1 MNKVSTYA
9 IPVLLG
15 VLLLT
20 ALPATDLSAQPG
32 GEDRSPAD
40 SVLALGGDT
49 TRPLES
55 WRAGVYLGL
64 NRMIYTA
71 DDLQGLPGIPSCC
84 PGYDQGGG
92 IGVAVGAM
100 AETPINEWFS
110 VGGRLYINTY
120 NGALI
125 HEETVVVD
133 DEGFATE
140 AIFQH
145 RIDADIWATSIEP
158 VAVFGFSEDA
168 KFFTGFRGDVI
179 VRKLFRQEERI
190 LEPETIVFENGKNVR
205 MEYEGSIPGG
215 TSFQGSAVFGFRY
228 DFYVDS
234 DRQWVVSPE
243 ISGWYSL
250 SPVVA
255 DESWKSHGIRIAFI
269 GQYLRYEQEEV
280 IPGGDI
286 SGPLDID
293 EDLSFETIEGPT
305 ETETDSGISGKADE

>member
-20 ALPATDLSAQPG
+20 ALPAGDLSAQPG
-32 GEDRSPAD
+32 GESVSPSD
-40 SVLALGGDT
+40 STLALGDT

-55 WRAGVYLGL
+55 WRAGIYLGL

-71 DDLQGLPGIPSCC
+71 DDLQGLPGIPGCC

-92 IGVAVGAM
+92 LGIAVGAM

-205 MEYEGSIPGG
+205 MEYEGTIPGG

-228 DFYVDS
+228 DFYVDPN
-234 DRQWVVSPE
+234 RQWVVSPE
-243 ISGWYSL
+243 ISGWYSF
-250 SPVVA
+250 SPIVSE
-255 DESWKSHGIRIAFI
+255 ESWKSHGIRIAFI
-269 GQYLRYEQEEV
+269 GQYLSYEQEERTMEEV
-280 IPGGDI
+280 

-293 EDLSFETIEGPT
+293 EDLSFEATGTPAEIGT
-305 ETETDSGISGKADE
+305 ESGISGKEDE